1 MRYMKWTPYFEPG
14 ENFASLEIFDR
25 IRLSGGSVDALHT
38 NTSGDMLCIISD
50 DVDINALD
58 PKWNAVEIT
67 SEEVLEALRLRDPR
81 VFLRPDGTP
90 LYPSEILQNEIPTLP
105 IEYI

>member
-1 MRYMKWTPYFEPG
+1 MKWTPYFEPG
-14 ENFASLEIFDR
+14 ENIASLDIFDR
-25 IRLSGGSVDALHT
+25 IRLSNGLVDALHT
-38 NTSGDMLCIISD
+38 DTAGDMLCIISD
-50 DVDINALD
+50 DVDLSALD

-67 SEEVLEALRLRDPR
+67 NEELLEALRLRDPR

-90 LYPSEILQNEIPTLP
+90 LYPSEILQSETITLP